1 VSAALTEAEQK
12 LGDALVNW
20 AKMPD
25 SSNKEQIRE
34 MLEEML
40 MAWRSLNDR
49 YQKREQMNRAELEQL
64 LVEVQLITKQTETLK
79 SQISSPG
86 AT

>member
-1 VSAALTEAEQK
+1 
-12 LGDALVNW
+12 
-20 AKMPD
+20 MPD
-25 SSNKEQIRE
+25 SSNKQQMQG

-40 MAWRSLNDR
+40 TAWRSLNDR
-49 YQKREQMNRAELEQL
+49 YQKREQMNRAELEDL
-64 LVEVQLITKQTETLK
+64 LLKVQLITKQTEALT